1 VSRALPLEPPGARSL
16 AGERKPG
23 LAAARDAGAA
33 TDPDEEDPEDEV
45 EREED

>member
-1 VSRALPLEPPGARSL
+1 VSWAGPPGARPP
-16 AGERKPG
+16 AREPG
-23 LAAARDAGAA
+23 LSGVRDAGAA

>member
-1 VSRALPLEPPGARSL
+1 VSWAGPPGAGPPAR
-16 AGERKPG
+16 EPG
-23 LAAARDAGAA
+23 LSGVRDAGAA